1 MDCGLREKNAVRRAD
16 RRTDVISRPDWT
28 GMGMSKRHKGSM
40 VSNSCNGHTERSSES
55 GEEVPQRGTFVSRTL
70 SSRDGKKGK
79 QSKGDK
85 ERVIR
90 RRKYRKEKGRENG
103 E

>member
-55 GEEVPQRGTFVSRTL
+55 GEELPLLGTRNLCLANLVL
-70 SSRDGKKGK
+70 QGW
-79 QSKGDK
+79 
-85 ERVIR
+85 
-90 RRKYRKEKGRENG
+90 EKREAIEGR
-103 E
+103 